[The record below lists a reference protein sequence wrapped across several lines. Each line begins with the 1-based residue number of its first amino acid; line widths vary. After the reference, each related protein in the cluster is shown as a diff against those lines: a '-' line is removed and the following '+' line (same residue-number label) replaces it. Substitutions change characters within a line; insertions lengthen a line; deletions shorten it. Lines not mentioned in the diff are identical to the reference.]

1 MRFRRDVLA
10 SASAEMVERAGSGS
24 DINLRD
30 LRSADDGA
38 KPDAGVTSATNSILL
53 PSAVSTA
60 ETSGTSDILLHLNTI
75 LVSYPRNLSAR
86 F

>member
-1 MRFRRDVLA
+1 LT
-10 SASAEMVERAGSGS
+10 SASAELVKRAGSGS
-24 DINLRD
+24 DMNLRD
-30 LRSADDGA
+30 LRMRDADNGA
-38 KPDAGVTSATNSILL
+38 KPDAGVTSATDSTLL

-75 LVSYPRNLSAR
+75 LVSYLKNLSAR

>member
-1 MRFRRDVLA
+1 
-10 SASAEMVERAGSGS
+10 
-24 DINLRD
+24 
-30 LRSADDGA
+30 
-38 KPDAGVTSATNSILL
+38 LL